1 MVQNAPSA
9 LDRPSGAVKP
19 SIMRL
24 APFVATLG
32 SLGLLA
38 CSSGSPPSAGAS
50 DAGADAGPLLTT
62 DCDPLVP
69 TECGFPFPSNVWLL
83 DDPSTPTGKR
93 VAFGKTTLPR
103 SGSGPAGTGTQTN
116 PGVWALADGFS
127 PGVGPLT
134 HLPGATAAGL
144 ADPDHI
150 SDSLV
155 AASSPTILIEADTGA
170 LVPHFAEIDEST
182 TEDANRALMIR
193 PAVSLKNATRYIVAI
208 RRVVDASGAP
218 IAPSPVFQALRDG
231 TASSDPSVGRRRALY
246 ADIFAKLAA
255 AGVAKTDL
263 QIAWDFST
271 ASKENVTGWLLKMRD
286 ESLAQVGAAGPAY
299 TITSV
304 MPDYDANTA
313 LRIDGTMT
321 VPLYLTSPDAG
332 GTMVLGPDHLP
343 KQNGT
348 ASYPFL
354 VVVPYA
360 ATKGTPGIPLQF
372 GHGLL
377 GDRTQALS
385 FAGFANQYDFVL
397 VATDWIGL
405 SNSDL
410 TNLYRIL
417 LGGDASQFNQITDR
431 EDQGVLNALLAMR
444 LVWGALAK
452 DPMAQYHGAT
462 TIDAT
467 KRYYFGGSEGG
478 IMGATYMAVSTDVT
492 RGVITN
498 LGQPYSLLLD
508 RSVDFAPFLTALK
521 TTYPNALDIQLA
533 IGLDQMLWDRSEPS
547 GFSGNIVAPNQ
558 FAGTPPHTVLMMD
571 SIGDHQVT
579 TLGAAILARA
589 AGAVTLTPGPR
600 PIFGIDG
607 VSPPYTGSAALV
619 EYDFGLPP
627 VPLTNVPM
635 MQGADPHGE
644 LADTP
649 AAISQA
655 SHYLLTGEVLDFCGD
670 GGAACSPATDG
681 FDAGSSTDGPDA
693 GSD

>member
-1 MVQNAPSA
+1 MKPLVSA
-9 LDRPSGAVKP
+9 GIV
-19 SIMRL
+19 L
-24 APFVATLG
+24 A
-32 SLGLLA
+32 SLGALA
-38 CSSGSPPSAGAS
+38 CSSKAGSAVSA

-69 TECGFPFPSNVWLL
+69 TECGFPFPSNVWLV
-83 DDPSTPTGKR
+83 DDPTTVTKKR

-103 SGSGPAGTGTQTN
+103 SGSGKPGTGNQTN
-116 PGVWALADGFS
+116 PAVFGLSDGFS

-134 HLPGATAAGL
+134 HMPGATATGL

-150 SDSLV
+150 ADSLV
-155 AASSPTILIEADTGA
+155 VASSPTILIEADTGV

-182 TEDANRALMIR
+182 TQDAHRALMIR
-193 PAVSLKNATRYIVAI
+193 PATRLKNATRYIVAI
-208 RRVVDASGAP
+208 RRVLDASGNAIP
-218 IAPSPVFQALRDG
+218 PTPAFQALRDG
-231 TASSDPSVGRRRALY
+231 TASTDPSVASRRGLY
-246 ADIFAKLAA
+246 SDIFAKLGA
-255 AGVAKTDL
+255 AGVGKNDL

-271 ASKENVTGWLLKMRD
+271 ASQQNVTSWLLKMRD
-286 ESLAQVGAAGPAY
+286 EALAQVGAAGPAY
-299 TITSV
+299 TITSAT
-304 MPDYDANTA
+304 PNYDANTA
-313 LRIDGTMT
+313 LRIDGSMT

-332 GTMVLGPDHLP
+332 GTMVLGPDHMP

-348 ASYPFL
+348 ATYPFL
-354 VVVPYA
+354 VVIPHS
-360 ATKGTPGIPLQF
+360 ATRGTPGTPLQF

-385 FAGFANQYDFVL
+385 FSGFANTYDFVL

-405 SNSDL
+405 ANSDL
-410 TNLYRIL
+410 VNLYGIL
-417 LGGDASQFNQITDR
+417 GNGDASLFDQITDR

-452 DPMAQYHGAT
+452 DPMVEFNGASAIDT
-462 TIDAT
+462 TR
-467 KRYYFGGSEGG
+467 RYYFGGSEGG
-478 IMGATYMAVSTDVT
+478 IMGATYMALSTDVT

-508 RSVDFAPFLTALK
+508 RSVDFAPFLTALQ
-521 TTYPNALDIQLA
+521 TTYPDALDIQLA

-547 GFSGNIVAPNQ
+547 GFSANIVAPNQ
-558 FAGTPPHTVLMMD
+558 LEGTPGHSVLMLD

-589 AGAVTLTPGPR
+589 TGAVTLSPAPR
-600 PIFGIDG
+600 SIFGIDA

-627 VPLTNVPM
+627 VPITNVPM

-649 AAISQA
+649 AAIDQA
-655 SHYLLTGEVLDFCGD
+655 SHYLLTGEVLDYCGD

-681 FDAGSSTDGPDA
+681 FQGAAGAAADA